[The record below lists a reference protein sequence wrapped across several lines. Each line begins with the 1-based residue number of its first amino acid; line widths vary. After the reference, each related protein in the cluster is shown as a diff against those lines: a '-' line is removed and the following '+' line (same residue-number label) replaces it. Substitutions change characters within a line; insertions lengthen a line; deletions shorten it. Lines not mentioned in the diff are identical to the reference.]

1 MIYGKFRIYGVV
13 IWIWESLFVTQSI
26 HFLIASWIFLL
37 SFLIY
42 GFEFYSVGVRM
53 QVILW
58 VSQLDCKDVIMIFV
72 LQLKDLPINKL

>member
-1 MIYGKFRIYGVV
+1 
-13 IWIWESLFVTQSI
+13 
-26 HFLIASWIFLL
+26 
-37 SFLIY
+37 
-42 GFEFYSVGVRM
+42 M